1 MVTLTPRD
9 YIIYLRNFL
18 IQCRNIN
25 FNKKLSMSQFYGL
38 GSYTVN
44 QLYSHA
50 RKFHE
55 VYDSLLVV
63 NILTVK

>member
-1 MVTLTPRD
+1 
-9 YIIYLRNFL
+9 
-18 IQCRNIN
+18 
-25 FNKKLSMSQFYGL
+25 MSQFYGL

-55 VYDSLLVV
+55 VCDSLLVV
-63 NILTVK
+63 NILSEIVPPYECNSNIGVGNV